1 MDPWWRDL
9 LRSSYHI
16 CCDNTLHNLY
26 TFLYIIAGVL
36 PDAFCE
42 LEKGESVLLEN
53 TEETKSALF
62 LLINKYILLK
72 VNL

>member
-1 MDPWWRDL
+1 MSLNIASTIRL
-9 LRSSYHI
+9 I
-16 CCDNTLHNLY
+16 T
-26 TFLYIIAGVL
+26 AGVL